1 MQDRLTE
8 MKLSADL
15 RALIDKMSA
24 SWQVIDNG
32 GMDYHWDLIWCE
44 LNAEINLSELQ
55 GIITAEQ
62 AHFLRKE
69 YLRIKSEQI
78 KVGG

>member
-1 MQDRLTE
+1 MQNIIAELPIE
-8 MKLSADL
+8 L

-24 SWQVIDNG
+24 AWQVIDKG
-32 GMDYHWDLIWCE
+32 EQDYRWDLIWCE

-62 AHFLRKE
+62 AQFLRKE
-69 YLRIKSEQI
+69 YLRIKND
-78 KVGG
+78 

>member
-1 MQDRLTE
+1 MQNIIAELPIE
-8 MKLSADL
+8 L

-24 SWQVIDNG
+24 AWQVIDKG
-32 GMDYHWDLIWCE
+32 EKDYHWDLIWCE

-62 AHFLRKE
+62 AQFIRKE
-69 YLRIKSEQI
+69 YLRIKND
-78 KVGG
+78 

>member
-1 MQDRLTE
+1 MQNIIAELPIE
-8 MKLSADL
+8 L

-24 SWQVIDNG
+24 AWQVIDKG
-32 GMDYHWDLIWCE
+32 EKDYHWDLIWCE

-62 AHFLRKE
+62 AQFLRKE
-69 YLRIKSEQI
+69 YLRIKND
-78 KVGG
+78 